1 MRIAHLA
8 AEVSPFA
15 RTGGLGDV
23 VAALAAAQLP
33 LGHEVAIWMP
43 LYRQAREEIARR
55 GYVTEV
61 VTDPF
66 TLEVGYLRFQ
76 VGFLRTKLPGSTVPV
91 YLVGQDELFDRPHLY
106 AHNISGKDDGTL
118 RYSVFVNASFEAMR
132 RLQLIPDVL
141 HAHDW
146 HATLAPMA
154 LAWGRPQDWHFKK
167 TSTVLTVHNL
177 AYQGV
182 YEPREYLYLN
192 LPPER
197 APAAQWLGKLNLMKG
212 GLLTADAI
220 TAVSPTFAQEMATP
234 EGGFGLDPIVRT
246 RSAALY
252 GFLNGVDTNLWNPA
266 TDRKI
271 PYRYSRDDLAGKA
284 ENRRTLLT
292 MAGMDP
298 DDARMV
304 VGVVGRLTEQKGYDL
319 LFPVLDELLHDGVR
333 FVMLGTGER
342 WLENAVHGYTQRAKG
357 KFWGHVGFDDPL
369 SHLIEAGADCFLMP
383 SRFEPC
389 GLNQMYSLIY
399 GTPPI
404 VRRVGGLIDTVV
416 TYDGMNAEQAT
427 GFGFDGAEPYALRD
441 SVRWAEQCF
450 TDKPLWSQIVSNGM
464 AQDFGWKQSAEA
476 YLELYERLRKKKH
489 GEQERSRET

>member
-23 VAALAAAQLP
+23 VAALALAQHP
-33 LGHEVAIWMP
+33 FGHDVTVWMP

-55 GYVTEV
+55 GYAMEF

-66 TLEVGYLRFQ
+66 TLQVGHLRFQ
-76 VGFLRTKLPGSTVPV
+76 VGFVRTSLPGSNVPL
-91 YLVGQDELFDRPHLY
+91 YLVGQDELFNRPQIY
-106 AHNISGKDDGTL
+106 GRDAHGRDDGLL
-118 RYSVFVNASFEAMR
+118 RYSVFVNAVFEVMR
-132 RLQLIPDVL
+132 RLQLVPDLV

-154 LAWGRPQDWHFKK
+154 LAWRRPQDPHFER

-177 AYQGV
+177 AYQGI
-182 YEPREYLYLN
+182 YDPREYAYLN

-197 APAAQWLGKLNLMKG
+197 APAAQWLGRLNLMKA

-220 TAVSPTFAQEMATP
+220 TAVSPTFAREIATP
-234 EGGFGLDPIVRT
+234 GGGFGLDPIVRT
-246 RSAALY
+246 RSAALH
-252 GFLNGVDTNLWNPA
+252 GFLNGVDTSLWNPE
-266 TDRKI
+266 TDGKI
-271 PYRYSRDDLAGKA
+271 PYRYRRGDLAGKA

-292 MAGMDP
+292 MAGMDAGDP
-298 DDARMV
+298 RMV

-319 LFPVLDELLHDGVR
+319 LFPVLDELIRDGLR

-342 WLENAVHGYTQRAKG
+342 WLENAVHGYTHRARG
-357 KFWGHVGFDDPL
+357 RFWGHVGFDDPL
-369 SHLIEAGADCFLMP
+369 SHLIEAGADAFLMP

-389 GLNQMYSLIY
+389 GLNQMYSLLY

-404 VRRVGGLIDTVV
+404 VRRVGGLVDTVT
-416 TYDGMNAEQAT
+416 TYDGVNREVAT
-427 GFGFDGAEPYALRD
+427 GFGFDVSEPHAVRD
-441 SVRWAEQCF
+441 AVRWAQQCF
-450 TDKPLWSQIVSNGM
+450 SDKALWSQIVANGM
-464 AQDFGWKQSAEA
+464 ASDFSWKRSAEG
-476 YLELYERLRKKKH
+476 YVELYERLWRAKQ
-489 GEQERSRET
+489 GA